1 MIQSRD
7 PRSAARKILK
17 TLNVKDLNGLPL
29 KDVVQSF
36 GPYVKEDPMVGAQ
49 GRILFIG
56 SLALITVNS
65 NIRHRSQARF
75 VLAHEFGH
83 SELHSKIKPIFNC
96 DEDSFKQWLKK
107 GEQEQEANEF
117 AAELLMP
124 SKVFSEECVGQ
135 DFSLDLVAHLADRFQ
150 TSQTATAL
158 RLIEQG
164 PFPIAIVYSEGKKI
178 KWFAK
183 NRTFPLGHVVIGAET
198 PPESAARHWFDTSM
212 SKQKVMDSWAWFFN
226 DYKRTSFSRQ
236 RVREFVLPLP
246 SYNGVLSFLR
256 LE

>member
-1 MIQSRD
+1 MMQRRD
-7 PRSAARKILK
+7 PRLAARKVLSRLNISDLTGLSLK
-17 TLNVKDLNGLPL
+17 A
-29 KDVVQSF
+29 VVQNF

-65 NIRHRSQARF
+65 NIQHFGQARF

-83 SELHSKIKPIFNC
+83 AELHAGIKPLFNC
-96 DEDSFKQWLKK
+96 NEDSFKQWLKK

-124 SKVFSEECVGQ
+124 SKVFNSECVGHE
-135 DFSLDLVAHLADRFQ
+135 FSLDLIAHLADRFQ

-158 RLIEQG
+158 RIIEQG
-164 PFPIAIVYSEGKKI
+164 PFPIAVTYSEGKKV

-183 NRTFPLGHVVIGAET
+183 NRSFPLGHVVIGAET
-198 PPESAARHWFDTSM
+198 PPESAARHWFETGV
-212 SKQKVMDSWAWFFN
+212 SKQKIMDSWSWFFN
-226 DYKRTSFSRQ
+226 DYNQLNFTRQ
-236 RVREFVLPLP
+236 QVRETILPLP
-246 SYNGVLSFLR
+246 RYNGVLSFLR

>member
-1 MIQSRD
+1 MMQRRD
-7 PRSAARKILK
+7 PRSAARKILTK
-17 TLNVKDLNGLPL
+17 LNVSDLTGLSL
-29 KDVVQSF
+29 KDVVQNF

-56 SLALITVNS
+56 SLALITINA
-65 NIRHRSQARF
+65 NIQHYGQSRF

-83 SELHSKIKPIFNC
+83 AELHAGIKPLFNC
-96 DEDSFKQWLKK
+96 DADSFKQWLKK

-124 SKVFSEECVGQ
+124 SKIFAGECIGQ
-135 DFSLDLVAHLADRFQ
+135 EFSLDLIAHLADRFQ

-158 RLIEQG
+158 RIVEQG
-164 PFPIAIVYSEGKKI
+164 SFPIAIVYSENKKV

-183 NRTFPLGHVVIGAET
+183 NRSFPLGHVVIGSDT
-198 PPESAARHWFDTSM
+198 PPESASRHWFNTGI
-212 SKQKVMDSWAWFFN
+212 SKQKVLDSWTWFFN
-226 DYKRTSFSRQ
+226 NYNQQNFSRQ
-236 RVREFVLPLP
+236 RVREFILPLP
-246 SYNGVLSFLR
+246 RYSGVLSFLR